1 MSSLIG
7 SSLSNAKENM
17 IDCNLSEN
25 NNSPECTEQALG
37 DVGNDIIHIIVIV
50 IILVLISYGIIIW
63 AAVKTKNEGLKIFLI
78 VSLFM
83 PFFAPITFVLALLIL
98 TGVIQ

>member
-1 MSSLIG
+1 MSSHIG

-17 IDCNLSEN
+17 TDCNLSEN
-25 NNSPECTEQALG
+25 KNSPECTGEALV
-37 DVGNDIIHIIVIV
+37 DAGNDIIHIIVIV

-78 VSLFM
+78 VSLFL

-98 TGVIQ
+98 IGVIQ